1 MPTKPLVGTNFPVI
15 LVHGGAGTLFKG
27 KVSEEREALSRAGL
41 WTALRAGMDLLQ
53 AGASSLDAVEAAVRV
68 LEDCEAFN
76 AGRGSVYTHAGGQEM
91 DAAIMDGRD
100 RSAGAVAGISR
111 IRNPISLAR
120 RVMEQTPHILLIGT
134 GAEDFAREQGCA
146 FAEPEYFHSDYRWQQ
161 LLQLRDG
168 QQTALDHA
176 IGMPAAKEPPPEPP
190 DGKFG
195 TVGAVALDAQ
205 GNLAT
210 ATSTGGMTNKR
221 AGRVGD
227 SPLIGAGTYA
237 DNASCAVSA
246 TGHGEYLIRTVIGY
260 AIASRMKYANMTLQA
275 AAEAAIAE
283 LESIGGSGGLIAVD
297 SQGNWAMPY
306 NTGRMYR
313 GWLQADGQGGVEIY

>member
-1 MPTKPLVGTNFPVI
+1 MGNKSPLI

-41 WTALRAGMDLLQ
+41 WAALRAGMDLLQ
-53 AGASSLDAVEAAVRV
+53 AGASSLDAVEAAVRA

-120 RVMEQTPHILLIGT
+120 RVMEQTPHVLLIGT
-134 GAEDFAREQGCA
+134 GAEDFAREQGCE
-146 FAEPEYFHSDYRWQQ
+146 FAPPEYFHSDYRWQQ

-168 QQTALDHA
+168 ELTALDHA
-176 IGMPAAKEPPPEPP
+176 IGEPKEPP

-195 TVGAVALDAQ
+195 TVGAVALDAE
-205 GNLAT
+205 GNLAS

-227 SPLIGAGTYA
+227 SPIIGAGTYA

-260 AIASRMKYANMTLQA
+260 DIAARMKYANMTLQA
-275 AAEAAIAE
+275 AADAALAE
-283 LESIGGSGGLIAVD
+283 LESLGGSGGLIAVD
-297 SQGNWAMPY
+297 AQGNWAMPY